1 MNWLIQPFEFEFM
14 RGALAACIALSLGA
28 APIGVF
34 MLLRRMSLMGDAISH
49 AILPGAAIGYLV
61 AGMSLGAMTLGGI
74 AAGVAVA
81 LAAGAVARR
90 SALRE
95 DASLAAFYLISL
107 AVGVLLVSLR
117 SRNVDLLHVLFGS
130 VLSLDP
136 DTLLLIGAI
145 ATTSLFGLALLYRPL
160 VIECADPA
168 FLRQAGGP
176 GGLAHMGFLLLA
188 VLNLVAGFHAL
199 GTLMAVGIMVLPA
212 AGARLVSER
221 LDTLLALSVAI
232 ALAGS
237 IGGLLLSY
245 HLDVPAGPA
254 VVMSLGG
261 IYLLVLAATALRPH
275 RHFSTGD
282 ATP

>member
-14 RGALAACIALSLGA
+14 RGALAACVALSLGA

-74 AAGVAVA
+74 MAGVAVA

-107 AVGVLLVSLR
+107 AIGVLLVSLR

-130 VLSLDP
+130 VLSLDA
-136 DTLLLIGAI
+136 DTLMLIAGI
-145 ATTSLFGLALLYRPL
+145 ATVSLFGLALLYRPL

-176 GGLAHMGFLLLA
+176 GAIAHMGFLLLA

-212 AGARLVSER
+212 ATARLISDR
-221 LDTLLALSVAI
+221 LDAMLALAVVF

-237 IGGLLLSY
+237 LGGLLLSY
-245 HLDVPAGPA
+245 HMDVPAGPS
-254 VVMSLGG
+254 VVMSLGL
-261 IYLLVLAATALRPH
+261 IYLLVLMTSALRPR
-275 RHFSTGD
+275 RHWHTGE
-282 ATP
+282 ATG

>member
-1 MNWLIQPFEFEFM
+1 MNWLLQPFEFEFM
-14 RGALAACIALSLGA
+14 RGALAACVALSLGA

-61 AGMSLGAMTLGGI
+61 AGMSLGAMTLGGV

-81 LAAGAVARR
+81 VAAGLVARH

-107 AVGVLLVSLR
+107 AIGVLLVSVK
-117 SRNVDLLHVLFGS
+117 SRNIDLLHVLFGS
-130 VLSLDP
+130 VLSLDREA
-136 DTLLLIGAI
+136 LLLIGAI
-145 ATTSLFGLALLYRPL
+145 ATISLFGLALLYRPL
-160 VIECADPA
+160 VIECADPQ
-168 FLRQAGGP
+168 FMRQAGGP
-176 GGLAHMGFLLLA
+176 GTLAHLGFLILA

-212 AGARLVSER
+212 AAARLLADR
-221 LDTLLALSVAI
+221 LDTLLALAVAV

-237 IGGLLLSY
+237 LGGLLLSY
-245 HLDVPAGPA
+245 HLDLPAGPSI
-254 VVMSLGG
+254 VLSLGTL
-261 IYLLVLAATALRPH
+261 YMVVLLGAALCPRRRAAAEAP
-275 RHFSTGD
+275 
-282 ATP
+282 A

>member
-1 MNWLIQPFEFEFM
+1 MNWLIDPFEFEFM
-14 RGALAACIALSLGA
+14 RGALAACVALSLGA

-74 AAGVAVA
+74 VAGVAVA

-107 AVGVLLVSLR
+107 AIGVLLVSLR

-130 VLSLDP
+130 VLSLDA
-136 DTLLLIGAI
+136 DTLMLIAGI
-145 ATTSLFGLALLYRPL
+145 ATVSLFGLALLYRPL

-176 GGLAHMGFLLLA
+176 GAVAHMGFLLLA

-212 AGARLVSER
+212 AAARLISDR
-221 LDTLLALSVAI
+221 LDTMLALAVAF

-237 IGGLLLSY
+237 LGGLLLSY
-245 HLDVPAGPA
+245 HGDVPAGPS
-254 VVMSLGG
+254 VVMSLGF
-261 IYLLVLAATALRPH
+261 IYLLVLLTSALLPR
-275 RHFSTGD
+275 RHWHTGE
-282 ATP
+282 TTG